1 MSSPVTA
8 NITAADLE
16 GEYEITSE
24 TSDGGPYKINGDG
37 RTEIKQGRTY
47 RKDKNGFVWESRF
60 TITGPGKV
68 LLESTLDPGFS
79 DEDNF
84 IKDHKNNLTRQPVTY
99 KGELLAQNERGRLV
113 LSGEIRHGIV
123 NTRIRMTRINPI

>member
-1 MSSPVTA
+1 MANPSIA

-24 TSDGGPYKINGDG
+24 TSDGGPYKINSDG

-47 RKDKNGFVWESRF
+47 RKDKNGYVWESIF
-60 TITGPGKV
+60 TIIGPGRV
-68 LLESTLDPGFS
+68 ELLSTLDPSFS

-84 IKDHKNNLTRQPVTY
+84 IKDNKNNLTREPVTY

-113 LSGEIRHGIV
+113 LTGEIRHGIV
-123 NTRIRMTRINPI
+123 STRIRMTRMQLL

>member
-1 MSSPVTA
+1 MASPVTA

-16 GEYEITSE
+16 GEYEISSE

-47 RKDKNGFVWESRF
+47 RKDKNGFVWESTF
-60 TITGPGKV
+60 TIVGPGRV
-68 LLESTLDPGFS
+68 QLSSTLDPSFS
-79 DEDNF
+79 DEDTF
-84 IKDHKNNLTRQPVTY
+84 IKDHKNNLTREPVTY
-99 KGELLAQNERGRLV
+99 KGELLALNERGRLV

-123 NTRIRMTRINPI
+123 STRIRMTRMKLL

>member
-1 MSSPVTA
+1 MASPVTA

-47 RKDKNGFVWESRF
+47 RKDKNGYVWESRF
-60 TITGPGKV
+60 SILGPGKV
-68 LLESTLDPGFS
+68 QIESTLDPGFS

-84 IKDHKNNLTRQPVTY
+84 IKDSKNNLTREPVTY
-99 KGELLAQNERGRLV
+99 KGELLAQNERGRLI
-113 LSGEIRHGIV
+113 LSGEIKHGIV
-123 NTRIRMTRINPI
+123 STRIRMTRVKLL